1 MNIFD
6 STGNVNEQGLR
17 PTIKKTTSIMSDQD
31 QQQSE
36 IRKRPLLEKVIDL
49 MKEEEKEEKKVEFAF
64 DVDELNKHSFLNKL
78 SGTVK
83 NVHEYQSFLG
93 ADEGGRKMKMQGV
106 MSKDCRID
114 IRQHFQ
120 KPDYVAEK
128 QAEEFEKQ
136 KKADER
142 EAKTTVGAV
151 KRLIEKVG
159 NFSTTNNLDLDNKSM
174 NSKKAKRMH
183 TVMPKKRGRSSSP
196 DSPLSMKPKIA
207 RAKTFSR
214 NSFLDQMRQPSE
226 DKDDAKTVEN
236 DA

>member
-1 MNIFD
+1 
-6 STGNVNEQGLR
+6 
-17 PTIKKTTSIMSDQD
+17 MSDPD

-36 IRKRPLLEKVIDL
+36 MRRKPLLDKVIDL

-83 NVHEYQSFLG
+83 NISEYQQFMG
-93 ADEGGRKMKMQGV
+93 TEDGGRKMKMQGV
-106 MSKDCRID
+106 VSKDCRID
-114 IRQHFQ
+114 IKQHFQ

-128 QAEEFEKQ
+128 VAVEIEKQ

-159 NFSTTNNLDLDNKSM
+159 NFSTNMNLDIDSKSK
-174 NSKKAKRMH
+174 NSRKIKKQQTM
-183 TVMPKKRGRSSSP
+183 VKKRGRSNSP
-196 DSPLSMKPKIA
+196 DSPLSM
-207 RAKTFSR
+207 
-214 NSFLDQMRQPSE
+214 
-226 DKDDAKTVEN
+226 
-236 DA
+236 